1 MVTLISS
8 SIKKQHEKPYPRWY
22 APSCCSTLSSHY
34 SVPLVHPFRCTS
46 ILYPYTIDHPMK
58 DTKKDILLDVLSM
71 TNQTY
76 PTLALSKSGYGS
88 KHPFTLSHKAP
99 QSSLSVYADTPQ
111 FASAGIIFLL
121 TTLWH
126 HYPLR
131 ADTEA

>member
-1 MVTLISS
+1 
-8 SIKKQHEKPYPRWY
+8 
-22 APSCCSTLSSHY
+22 
-34 SVPLVHPFRCTS
+34 
-46 ILYPYTIDHPMK
+46 MK

>member
-1 MVTLISS
+1 
-8 SIKKQHEKPYPRWY
+8 
-22 APSCCSTLSSHY
+22 
-34 SVPLVHPFRCTS
+34 
-46 ILYPYTIDHPMK
+46 MK
-58 DTKKDILLDVLSM
+58 DTKKDILLDVLGM

-121 TTLWH
+121 TTSWH
-126 HYPLR
+126 YYPLR